1 MNQAVDDFFSSGDIK
16 KRYADQHGEDTLA
29 GKEQHQESG
38 KKEEGAEDVSDDLDK
53 QGNSGMALVSL
64 LYYCG
69 MDEEIIGRGLRYQ
82 KGDEQ
87 QTDEKGYHRKQA
99 QGLKQGRV

>member
-1 MNQAVDDFFSSGDIK
+1 MDQAVDDFFSSGDIK

-29 GKEQHQESG
+29 GKEQHQKSR
-38 KKEEGAEDVSDDLDK
+38 KKEEGSQDVSDDLDK
-53 QGNSGMALVSL
+53 QGNGGMTIMSL
-64 LYYCG
+64 LYYRG

-87 QTDEKGYHRKQA
+87 QTDQKGCHRKQT
-99 QGLKQGRV
+99 QGLK